1 MSEPTISVNSTLG
14 PTVEVL
20 SDGGILI
27 NVATPVSGTG
37 DVTSSSTSLD
47 NQIARFDGTSGKI
60 IQNSGIT
67 IADGASGTLS
77 GTNSGD
83 VTIGTA
89 NGLSLAGQALSLG
102 TASASTTGALTAADW
117 QDFDSKQD
125 AGNYITALTGDVTAS
140 GPGSAAATLAST
152 AVVPGAYTN
161 ANITVD
167 SKGRIT
173 SAANGTS
180 TGGTVTSVGIIGT
193 DGIQV
198 DSGSPV
204 TTSGDIQLGVDAAT
218 MKTTLNLAGTN
229 TGDQNL
235 FGTIAVAGQGNVVA
249 DTTNDTLTLVAG
261 SNITITTNPTT
272 DAITINST
280 ASGSGDVVGPSSA
293 TDNAIA
299 RYDQTTGKLIQNS
312 GITIADGE
320 NGTLSGTNTGDVT
333 LAGSLN
339 YLSLTDQQ
347 ITMNQIDLAED
358 VTGKLSL
365 QNIAVN
371 NATVLI
377 GASGGQAEE
386 VTVGFGLILSG
397 GVLTAPS
404 PSPSGNVFGPNTAT
418 DNAIARYDQTTGK
431 YIKNS
436 GITIADG
443 ASGTL
448 SGTNSGDQN
457 LFGTIAVSGQS
468 DVVADSTNDTLTLV
482 AGSNIT
488 ITTDPSTDAIT
499 INSTASGSG
508 DVVGP
513 ASATDNALVRFDS
526 TTGKLIQNGQITQ
539 SDTGD
544 LAAINSVAFDTTPTG
559 TLTTQGQ
566 AMWNSGEETLD
577 IQLNGFALHVGEHV
591 VYHVKNNTA
600 STIAK
605 GVPVMFAGTTG
616 NSGKLLIKPWD
627 GVGPATLFM
636 GLTGESLTTGSEGFV
651 IAFGKLRGI
660 QTNGANYGE
669 SWVDGEIIY
678 AGTTT
683 GSLTKTQPSAPN
695 PLVEVLAVVHAHA
708 SNGTYFIRPTYTLGD
723 VFGPASTTNN
733 NVALWNG
740 TTGHLLKD
748 GGTFAS
754 LMASSTTGATSK
766 TTPADADELPLAD
779 SAASFSLKKLTWAN
793 VKATL
798 NSVYQ
803 ALSSN
808 LTALAGLTSAAD
820 KLPYFTGSGTAAV
833 TDLSAFGRT
842 LIDDADAAAARSTI
856 GLGNVTNDA
865 QTRAAIVPNTAPSAG
880 QLLVGNAGGTAYT
893 PVSASGDA
901 TVASSGAL
909 TLATVNSNIGAFGS
923 ATTAPA
929 ITVNAKGLVTAV
941 STNTIT
947 PAVGSITGLGT
958 GVATALAVNTGSSG
972 AMVVNG
978 GALGTPSGGT
988 LTNCSGLSLTTG
1000 VTGDLPLSSFAQAS
1014 AASRLL
1020 GRGSASG
1027 AGDFEEI
1034 TLGSGLSMSGTT
1046 LSATGGGGGGG
1057 STNVWIPASAWIP
1070 RTTTGCGVDSRETS
1084 TNRQNFD
1091 ELLFD
1096 AGTDEFAQAL
1106 VVMPSNYNNGTIT
1119 ARFYWTASTGSGA
1132 VVWGIQGLAY
1142 SDDDALDTAT
1152 GTAQTVTDTLL
1163 ATNDMHISSA
1173 TSAVTLAGTPAANR
1187 PVQFQIYRDADAGGD
1202 TLAADARLLG
1212 VEIIYT
1218 SA

>member
-261 SNITITTNPTT
+261 SNVSITTNATT
-272 DAITINST
+272 DTITIN
-280 ASGSGDVVGPSSA
+280 A
-293 TDNAIA
+293 T
-299 RYDQTTGKLIQNS
+299 S
-312 GITIADGE
+312 
-320 NGTLSGTNTGDVT
+320 
-333 LAGSLN
+333 
-339 YLSLTDQQ
+339 
-347 ITMNQIDLAED
+347 
-358 VTGKLSL
+358 
-365 QNIAVN
+365 
-371 NATVLI
+371 
-377 GASGGQAEE
+377 
-386 VTVGFGLILSG
+386 
-397 GVLTAPS
+397 
-404 PSPSGNVFGPNTAT
+404 
-418 DNAIARYDQTTGK
+418 
-431 YIKNS
+431 
-436 GITIADG
+436 
-443 ASGTL
+443 
-448 SGTNSGDQN
+448 
-457 LFGTIAVSGQS
+457 
-468 DVVADSTNDTLTLV
+468 
-482 AGSNIT
+482 
-488 ITTDPSTDAIT
+488 
-499 INSTASGSG
+499 SG

-559 TLTTQGQ
+559 ALSTQGQ
-566 AMWNSGEETLD
+566 AMWNADEETLD

-591 VYHVKNNTA
+591 VFHVKNSTG

-616 NSGKLLIKPWD
+616 NSGKLLIQPWN
-627 GVGPATLFM
+627 GTGPATYFM
-636 GLTGESLTTGSEGFV
+636 GLTGESLIDGAEGFV

-660 QTNGANYGE
+660 QTNGGNY
-669 SWVDGEIIY
+669 SQTWVDGDILY
-678 AGTTT
+678 AGSTT
-683 GSLTKTQPSAPN
+683 GNLTNVAPTTGGI
-695 PLVEVLAVVHAHA
+695 VQVAAVVHAHA
-708 SNGTYFIRPTYTLGD
+708 SNGTLFVRVNWLYQ
-723 VFGPASTTNN
+723 PANANLNAIS
-733 NVALWNG
+733 G
-740 TTGHLLKD
+740 
-748 GGTFAS
+748 
-754 LMASSTTGATSK
+754 
-766 TTPADADELPLAD
+766 LA
-779 SAASFSLKKLTWAN
+779 
-793 VKATL
+793 
-798 NSVYQ
+798 
-803 ALSSN
+803 
-808 LTALAGLTSAAD
+808 SAAD
-820 KLPYFTGSGTAAV
+820 KLPYFTGSGTATV

-856 GLGNVTNDA
+856 GLSNVTNDA

-880 QLLVGNAGGTAYT
+880 QLLVGNAGGTAYA

-901 TVASSGAL
+901 TVASTGAL

-923 ATTAPA
+923 ATTTPA

-947 PAVGSITGLGT
+947 PAIGSITGLGT
-958 GVATALAVNTGSSG
+958 NVATSLANNMGTSGTLAILGANTFTGAQTVQITSLGTTPTQGGTVTNPTAAALNAQQVSPWLSLVGQGWNTSSNASHPIEWAAHVLPVQGNPATSQLLVRHRVNNGSWVNSMVLTSPNNTSGNVMELSSIYGSAQIRIGGASDMYISSLAYTGYGSFSITTGGGNAVTLVNDAQNVLGVRSSTSAQSVRIYNTFTSSTNFERGVFDWTTTSNTLLVGTQKGSGGGTARAMQLMTDGTARAVFEATTYNTTLLANAGSYGGGSGVLFVGNATTVPTTNPTAGGILYVEAGALKYRGSSG
-972 AMVVNG
+972 
-978 GALGTPSGGT
+978 
-988 LTNCSGLSLTTG
+988 
-1000 VTGDLPLSSFAQAS
+1000 
-1014 AASRLL
+1014 
-1020 GRGSASG
+1020 
-1027 AGDFEEI
+1027 
-1034 TLGSGLSMSGTT
+1034 
-1046 LSATGGGGGGG
+1046 
-1057 STNVWIPASAWIP
+1057 
-1070 RTTTGCGVDSRETS
+1070 
-1084 TNRQNFD
+1084 
-1091 ELLFD
+1091 
-1096 AGTDEFAQAL
+1096 
-1106 VVMPSNYNNGTIT
+1106 
-1119 ARFYWTASTGSGA
+1119 
-1132 VVWGIQGLAY
+1132 
-1142 SDDDALDTAT
+1142 
-1152 GTAQTVTDTLL
+1152 TVTT
-1163 ATNDMHISSA
+1163 I
-1173 TSAVTLAGTPAANR
+1173 AN
-1187 PVQFQIYRDADAGGD
+1187 A
-1202 TLAADARLLG
+1202 
-1212 VEIIYT
+1212 
-1218 SA
+1218 